1 MGWAVKPPT
10 PATGLAGSYNRTI
23 DFGGLYTVNVFNDN
37 ILQKKKWSINY
48 INAYNL
54 VQTLKDN
61 INNK

>member
-10 PATGLAGSYNRTI
+10 PATRLVGSCNQTI
-23 DFGGLYTVNVFNDN
+23 NFGGLYTENVFNDN
-37 ILQKKKWSINY
+37 ILQQKKWSINY